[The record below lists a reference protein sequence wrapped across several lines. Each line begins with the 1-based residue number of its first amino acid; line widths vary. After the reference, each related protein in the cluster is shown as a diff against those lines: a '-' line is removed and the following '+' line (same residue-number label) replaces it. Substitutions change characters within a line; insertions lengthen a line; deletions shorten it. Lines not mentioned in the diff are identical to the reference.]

1 MVIIRR
7 IFLLIV
13 ILILSTAELSY
24 DYPVDGYEESGIRR
38 VERLRIRIADSLR
51 GFVPVEG
58 GRKSIADIRL
68 NFLDHS
74 APFRN
79 TQYDP
84 LAFLADLNKPFQD
97 SELDTPAP
105 IITLNDITDSL
116 HSTLAKFPR
125 MDRALAER
133 LKRLFANRDRRYSLA
148 LMEITPG
155 KELRYA
161 GVRPHWQYA
170 PGSVGKIAIAV
181 GLFNEL
187 FKVYP
192 DSLEKRQ
199 RILRETT
206 IVADDW
212 IHTDSHGVPLFDLS
226 DSSAAFR
233 PIKEGDAFSL
243 FEWVDHMISPS
254 SNAAASTVWREAM
267 LLRYFGRNYPPSPED
282 AAAFLKETPRT
293 ELAEIALDIVNKP
306 LREIGIAERD
316 WRLGSFFT
324 RAGKNRIPATGGS
337 YASPRGLLLFLLRM
351 EQGRVVDEWSSLEIK
366 RLMYMTEK
374 RIRYASA
381 PRLKKSAV
389 YFKSGSLYRCQE
401 EAGFTCG
408 KYMGNRDNFM
418 NSVAIVERPDGV
430 VYLVALMSNVLKI
443 NSAVE
448 HQSLATFIDRMLR

>member
-1 MVIIRR
+1 MLFTRR
-7 IFLLIV
+7 ILLLIV
-13 ILILSTAELSY
+13 ILILSSAELSY
-24 DYPVDGYEESGIRR
+24 DYPVDGYKESGIRR

-51 GFVPVEG
+51 GFVPVDG
-58 GRKSIADIRL
+58 GRKSIADIQL
-68 NFLDHS
+68 NFLDHA

-79 TQYDP
+79 DRYDP
-84 LAFLADLNKPFQD
+84 LAFLSTLNEPFQGNAAD
-97 SELDTPAP
+97 QPVPFL
-105 IITLNDITDSL
+105 TLNSITDSL
-116 HSTLAKFPR
+116 HSTLAIFPK
-125 MDRALAER
+125 MDSALEQR
-133 LKRLFANRDRRYSLA
+133 LKQLFANRDRHYSLA

-155 KELRYA
+155 RKIRYA
-161 GVRPHWQYA
+161 GIQPHWQYA

-187 FKVYP
+187 FKIYP
-192 DSLEKRQ
+192 GSLEKRQ
-199 RILRETT
+199 QILRETT
-206 IVADDW
+206 IIADDW
-212 IHTDSHGVPLFDLS
+212 IHTDSHGVPLFDMS

-267 LLRYFGRNYPPSPED
+267 LLRHFGRNYPPSAEA
-282 AAAFLKETPRT
+282 AAAFLKDTPRM
-293 ELAEIALDIVNKP
+293 ELAAIALDIVNKP
-306 LREIGIAERD
+306 LREIGIAEQD

-324 RAGKNRIPATGGS
+324 RAGKDRIPATGGS
-337 YASPRGLLLFLLRM
+337 FASPQGLLLFLLRM

-381 PRLKKSAV
+381 PRLEESAV

-408 KYMGNRDNFM
+408 KYKGNLDNFM

-448 HQSLATFIDRMLR
+448 HQSLATFIDRML

>member
-1 MVIIRR
+1 MVFFRHIV
-7 IFLLIV
+7 LLVV
-13 ILILSTAELSY
+13 ILILVSAELSY
-24 DYPVDGYEESGIRR
+24 DYPVDGYKESGIRR

-51 GFVPVEG
+51 GFVPVDG
-58 GRKSIADIRL
+58 GRKSIADVQL

-79 TQYDP
+79 DRYDP
-84 LAFLADLNKPFQD
+84 LAFLA
-97 SELDTPAP
+97 
-105 IITLNDITDSL
+105 TLNDPFQKNNADQVTPLLNLDNVIDSL
-116 HSTLAKFPR
+116 HSTLARFPK
-125 MDRALAER
+125 MDRGMERR

-155 KELRYA
+155 KKIRYA
-161 GVRPHWQYA
+161 GIRPGWQYA
-170 PGSVGKIAIAV
+170 PGSVGKLAIAV

-187 FKVYP
+187 FKIYP
-192 DSLEKRQ
+192 DSLEKRRQ
-199 RILRETT
+199 ILRETM

-212 IHTDSHGVPLFDLS
+212 IHTDTHGVPLFDLS

-233 PIKEGDAFSL
+233 PIKEGDEFSL

-267 LLRYFGRNYPPSPED
+267 LLRHFGRNYPPSAED
-282 AAAFLKETPRT
+282 AAAFFKETPRT
-293 ELAEIALDIVNKP
+293 KLAEMALDIVNKP

-337 YASPRGLLLFLLRM
+337 FASPRGLLLFLLRM

-366 RLMYMTEK
+366 RLMYMTER

-401 EAGFTCG
+401 EEGFTCG
-408 KYMGNRDNFM
+408 KYMGNRDNYM

-448 HQSLATFIDRMLR
+448 HQSLATFIDRMIQ